1 MLTIL
6 IVLKNYS
13 LKNADFSEVD
23 FAIALQFPSLYENT
37 IASKKANR
45 ENNNMDKE
53 STNSMCHEKNTSPL
67 YVPFISIPKSGCANF
82 ADQVYG
88 HKNQNEV

>member
-1 MLTIL
+1 
-6 IVLKNYS
+6 
-13 LKNADFSEVD
+13 
-23 FAIALQFPSLYENT
+23 
-37 IASKKANR
+37 
-45 ENNNMDKE
+45 MDKE